1 MTRKTEENIHNGE
14 IEKVISIFKK
24 AGIDCLRE
32 VEIKIEEQKT
42 DIDVLGIYNNII
54 IFVECVGKDRFGP
67 KLKKSLT
74 DFDLNIEHF
83 EKILEI
89 IKKEHDAFYKKHKKY
104 LKSSNKIFKK
114 LLVSF
119 EKETKESISK
129 TSRDISSK
137 NDAGIWTREEI
148 YYYDKI
154 SDCTYDHC
162 KYEIFDCLNINPEDM
177 KNDAESTIPT
187 YLAYGKKINNKSYLL
202 NFIVPVTVL
211 LHRSTIRRLQDSVT
225 EGGYQR
231 LLDKNKLKGM
241 REYLLSRETHIYPN
255 NIICVLSNSASKP
268 KEIGVNI
275 SNQLQLEEQE
285 RAKTLILKKG
295 IKDNIFLIELPDT
308 YNVFEIIDGQH
319 RLFSYAQTKY
329 HLFEKIENSSEKT
342 KIKREDNRIKKLS
355 EQSYLTVTAI
365 YSEDNIWGE
374 PGKLFFDIN
383 TTQTRIKPEDV
394 IDLMEKYHKDYPIA
408 KANKLLKKLNNNGIL
423 EGNIKIKFWQDE
435 RIKRPSLLSYSG
447 LKDIFDERKKTHKI
461 FFDIYKK
468 QHKIKDYIDFCFILI
483 NNYLWKISNLVR
495 TKYKK
500 KGKENVFIETISKD
514 FTFKKYYLFSAVF
527 IGALVRLLRHFLS
540 NKDEEFKILDKLN
553 ETFEEGNNQ
562 KEIINMNI
570 QNDKLQNL
578 FSDAFKLIVKK
589 YDFTKNEFNQQEGW
603 GTNKWA
609 KIESDLFYSIRKKY
623 PNFGD
628 DMLISKKH
636 RKELLIK

>member
-1 MTRKTEENIHNGE
+1 MTIKSKEDIHSEE
-14 IEKVISIFKK
+14 IEKVISIFRKS
-24 AGIDCLRE
+24 GIDHLQE
-32 VEIKIEEQKT
+32 VEIKIEEQQS

-54 IFVECVGKDRFGP
+54 ILVECVGNVRFGP

-83 EKILEI
+83 EKISEI
-89 IKKEHDAFYKKHKKY
+89 IRKKYNAFYRKHKKY

-114 LLVSF
+114 LFVSF

-129 TSRDISSK
+129 TSRDISSE
-137 NDAGIWTREEI
+137 NDACIWTREEI

-154 SDCTYDHC
+154 SDCTYEHC

-177 KNDAESTIPT
+177 KNDAESTILT
-187 YLAYGKKINNKSYLL
+187 YLAYGKKIMNKSYLL
-202 NFIVPVTVL
+202 NFIVPVNVL

-225 EGGYQR
+225 EEGYQR

-241 REYLLSRETHIYPN
+241 REYLLSGKTHMYPN
-255 NIICVLSNSASKP
+255 NIICVLSQIASKP
-268 KEIGVNI
+268 KEIGKTI
-275 SNQLQLEEQE
+275 SDQLQLEEQE
-285 RAKTLILKKG
+285 RAKTPSLKKE
-295 IKDNIFLIELPDT
+295 IIDKMFLIELPNT

-342 KIKREDNRIKKLS
+342 KIKREDNKIKKLS

-394 IDLMEKYHKDYPIA
+394 IDLVEKYHKDHPIA
-408 KANKLLKKLNNNGIL
+408 KANKLLKRLNNNGIL
-423 EGNIKIKFWQDE
+423 KGNIKIKFWQDQ
-435 RIKRPSLLSYSG
+435 RIKRTSLLSYSG

-468 QHKIKDYIDFCFILI
+468 QKKIKNYIDFCFILI

-495 TKYKK
+495 TRYKTRYK
-500 KGKENVFIETISKD
+500 MKGKVFIETVSKD
-514 FTFKKYYLFSAVF
+514 FAFKKYYLFSAVF
-527 IGALVRLLRHFLS
+527 IGALIRLLRHFLS
-540 NKDEEFKILDKLN
+540 DKDEEFKILDKLN

-562 KEIINMNI
+562 KEIINKNI
-570 QNDKLQNL
+570 QNDKIQNL
-578 FSDAFKLIVKK
+578 FCDALKLIVKK

-603 GTNKWA
+603 GSNKWA
-609 KIESDLFYSIRKKY
+609 KIESDLFYSICKKY

-636 RKELLIK
+636 RKEL

>member
-1 MTRKTEENIHNGE
+1 MTRKSKEDIHNEE
-14 IEKVISIFKK
+14 IEKVVSIFRKS
-24 AGIDCLRE
+24 GIDCLRE
-32 VEIKIEEQKT
+32 VEIKTEEQKT

-54 IFVECVGKDRFGP
+54 ILVECAGEKKFGP

-83 EKILEI
+83 KKILEVI
-89 IKKEHDAFYKKHKKY
+89 SKKY
-104 LKSSNKIFKK
+104 KNFYRKHVKCLKSSNKIFKK
-114 LLVSF
+114 LFVSLK
-119 EKETKESISK
+119 KETKDCIDE
-129 TSRDISSK
+129 THHNMCNK
-137 NDAGIWTREEI
+137 NDTCIWTMEEI
-148 YYYDKI
+148 YYYDTI

-162 KYEIFDCLNINPEDM
+162 KYEIFDCLNIKPEDI
-177 KNDAESTIPT
+177 KDNTEPIILT

-202 NFIVPVTVL
+202 NFIVRVSVL
-211 LHRSTIRRLQDSVT
+211 LQRSTIKRLQDSVT
-225 EGGYQR
+225 KEGYQR
-231 LLDKNKLKGM
+231 LLGKNKLRVM
-241 REYLLSRETHIYPN
+241 REYLLSGKTHTYPN
-255 NIICVLSNSASKP
+255 NLICVLNKSASKP
-268 KEIGVNI
+268 KEIGKTI
-275 SNQLQLEEQE
+275 SDQFQLREEE
-285 RAKTLILKKG
+285 KATTSTLKKQF
-295 IKDNIFLIELPDT
+295 KDNIFLIELPNL

-329 HLFEKIENSSEKT
+329 HLFEKIKNSNEKT
-342 KIKREDNRIKKLS
+342 KIKRDDNRIKKLS

-374 PGKLFFDIN
+374 PGKLFFEIN

-394 IDLMEKYHKDYPIA
+394 IDLLEKYYKDHPVA
-408 KANKLLKKLNNNGIL
+408 KANKLLKRLNNNGVL
-423 EGNIKIKFWQDE
+423 KGNIKIKFWQDE
-435 RIKRPSLLSYSG
+435 RIKRTSLLSYSG

-495 TKYKK
+495 TKYKM

-527 IGALVRLLRHFLS
+527 IGALIRLLRHFLS

-553 ETFEEGNNQ
+553 ETFEKGNSQ
-562 KEIINMNI
+562 KEIINKNI
-570 QNDKLQNL
+570 RNDKLQSL
-578 FSDAFKLIVKK
+578 FSDALKLIVEK

-603 GTNKWA
+603 GSNKWA

-628 DMLISKKH
+628 DMVISKKH
-636 RKELLIK
+636 RKEL